1 MRDKTTFRLIA
12 WAGVFLAICA
22 AAMTG
27 WTSELDRFGVLALR
41 DQSGLASSGMAVA
54 ARAVTALGD
63 TAMIVVVALGGAA
76 GLAAMGRRREAI
88 ILVAATALGMAA
100 SDLAKALFDRPRP
113 DIVGHLVEV
122 SSASLPSG
130 HATRAVATYLTLAT
144 LASRRAL
151 ILGLAVSIVGLVGA
165 SRIYLGVHWP
175 SDVLAGWALGG
186 ACGLAAEMM
195 LRGRSTKS

>member
-1 MRDKTTFRLIA
+1 MSRI
-12 WAGVFLAICA
+12 VH
-22 AAMTG
+22 
-27 WTSELDRFGVLALR
+27 RFTRNVPEWQPR
-41 DQSGLASSGMAVA
+41 ITPV
-54 ARAVTALGD
+54 
-63 TAMIVVVALGGAA
+63 
-76 GLAAMGRRREAI
+76 
-88 ILVAATALGMAA
+88 
-100 SDLAKALFDRPRP
+100 DLAKALFDRPRP

-175 SDVLAGWALGG
+175 SDVIASWILALGWC
-186 ACGLAAEMM
+186 ALCWM
-195 LRGRSTKS
+195 KN